1 MKILDVT
8 FKRKVNCS
16 ASICL
21 WNHWDQDHINYV
33 HREFYTE
40 TEIFY
45 EDETVLYGSTCF
57 IPSSKFFERR
67 KLLLQSLH
75 LPSGLPPQC

>member
-16 ASICL
+16 ANVCL

-33 HREFYTE
+33 H
-40 TEIFY
+40 
-45 EDETVLYGSTCF
+45 
-57 IPSSKFFERR
+57 K
-67 KLLLQSLH
+67 
-75 LPSGLPPQC
+75 